1 MPGIVSDIVD
11 VYVFRRLNARVQF
24 LMLQRRHDVAMAMT
38 WQGFHAQIEPG
49 EATLDAA
56 RRAVREMVGLHV
68 SAYYSADYVNQFY
81 DDFRDVLVLAPVV
94 AVQVSPQAPVRLGED
109 FRDCAWFERDDATV
123 RLPFAGQRWAV
134 RHIDEIMSIGER
146 ESELYRL
153 LPPDQ
158 LPAPAPQAPST
169 PTATPA
175 HAPYPESLPE
185 ETEGVALGET
195 YEEVAKPSDPTSS
208 DLPGVSL
215 AELMEPDLQDLA
227 ADVLPDHDKAETSEA
242 DIQPFAPPAAAT
254 RKWQFRRRD
263 RTGGDGVY

>member
-38 WQGFHAQIEPG
+38 WQGFHAQIEQG

-56 RRAVREMVGLHV
+56 RRAVREMVGLNV
-68 SAYYSADYVNQFY
+68 STYYSADYVNQFY
-81 DDFRDVLVLAPVV
+81 DDYRDVLVLAPVI

-123 RLPFAGQRWAV
+123 RLPFTGQRWAV

-158 LPAPAPQAPST
+158 LPAPELPSAT
-169 PTATPA
+169 TATPV
-175 HAPYPESLPE
+175 PESLPE
-185 ETEGVALGET
+185 QTEGMSIGET
-195 YEEVAKPSDPTSS
+195 FDEVPKPSDPASS
-208 DLPGVSL
+208 DLPGLSL
-215 AELMEPDLQDLA
+215 ADVFEPDLREMAEDA
-227 ADVLPDHDKAETSEA
+227 LPDGEPELETRSGEEA
-242 DIQPFAPPAAAT
+242 SPEVTEAA
-254 RKWQFRRRD
+254 RKWHFRRRE